1 MTGFD
6 SRGRSTRAWSARR
19 ESRVARAWRI
29 AMAHMGVGE
38 IPIEELD
45 LGTRGAKPAPPAS
58 STPTPPVQEKPQKDT
73 RAPAPREDEIDRSAD
88 DSFPASDPPSWTPSH
103 A

>member
-6 SRGRSTRAWSARR
+6 SKGRSTQAWSARR

-45 LGTRGAKPAPPAS
+45 LGTPATPAKPVKEEPR
-58 STPTPPVQEKPQKDT
+58 PQKDT
-73 RAPAPREDEIDRSAD
+73 RAPVPSEDEIDRSAD
-88 DSFPASDPPSWTPSH
+88 ESFPASDPPSWTPSH

>member
-6 SRGRSTRAWSARR
+6 SKGRSTRPWSARR

-38 IPIEELD
+38 IPLEDLD
-45 LGTRGAKPAPPAS
+45 IADVQLGGAR
-58 STPTPPVQEKPQKDT
+58 PTPRPAKDT
-73 RAPAPREDEIDRSAD
+73 PKKDTSPKSPSDEEIDRSAD
-88 DSFPASDPPSWTPSH
+88 ESFPASDPPSWTPSH

>member
-6 SRGRSTRAWSARR
+6 NKGRSTRPWSTRR

-45 LGTRGAKPAPPAS
+45 LGGPEAGGKPAGPTEETPKKGRGTG
-58 STPTPPVQEKPQKDT
+58 STVPTE
-73 RAPAPREDEIDRSAD
+73 EEIDRSAD
-88 DSFPASDPPSWTPSH
+88 ESFPASDPPSWTPSH

>member
-1 MTGFD
+1 MAMMGFD
-6 SRGRSTRAWSARR
+6 NKGRSTRPWSTR

-45 LGTRGAKPAPPAS
+45 LGGPAAARKPPQP
-58 STPTPPVQEKPQKDT
+58 TKELPKKGMPTPSE
-73 RAPAPREDEIDRSAD
+73 EEIDRSAD
-88 DSFPASDPPSWTPSH
+88 ESFPASDPPSWTPSH

>member
-6 SRGRSTRAWSARR
+6 SKGRSTRAWSARR

-38 IPIEELD
+38 IPIDELD
-45 LGTRGAKPAPPAS
+45 LGDPGGAPPVKDEPPPHKDARPPAPS
-58 STPTPPVQEKPQKDT
+58 DQEV
-73 RAPAPREDEIDRSAD
+73 DRSAD
-88 DSFPASDPPSWTPSH
+88 ESFPASDPPSWTPSH

>member
-6 SRGRSTRAWSARR
+6 DKGRSTRPWSARR

-38 IPIEELD
+38 IPLEDLDVADVEL
-45 LGTRGAKPAPPAS
+45 GGSR
-58 STPTPPVQEKPQKDT
+58 PTPPPTQDTPKKDT
-73 RAPAPREDEIDRSAD
+73 SPKAPSEAEIDRSAD
-88 DSFPASDPPSWTPSH
+88 ESFPASDPPSWTPSH

>member
-6 SRGRSTRAWSARR
+6 SKGRSARPWSTR

-45 LGTRGAKPAPPAS
+45 LGGPAAGGKPPRPAKEFPKKGTPPAPS
-58 STPTPPVQEKPQKDT
+58 E
-73 RAPAPREDEIDRSAD
+73 EEIDRSAD
-88 DSFPASDPPSWTPSH
+88 ESFPASDPPSWTPSH

>member
-6 SRGRSTRAWSARR
+6 NKGRSTRVSARR
-19 ESRVARAWRI
+19 DSRVARAWRI

-45 LGTRGAKPAPPAS
+45 LGKPGDAKPVPNEPPSRKA
-58 STPTPPVQEKPQKDT
+58 T
-73 RAPAPREDEIDRSAD
+73 RAPAPSEEEIDRSAD
-88 DSFPASDPPSWTPSH
+88 ESFPASDPPSWTPSH